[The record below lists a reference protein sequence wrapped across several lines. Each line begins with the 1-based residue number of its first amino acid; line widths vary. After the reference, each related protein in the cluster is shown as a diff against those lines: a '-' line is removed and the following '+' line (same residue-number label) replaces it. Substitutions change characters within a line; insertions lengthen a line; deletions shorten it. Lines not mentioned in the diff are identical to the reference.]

1 MKQGL
6 SFLDQAGFEH
16 VTTMSQFFSA
26 GIASPLWFTN
36 DNHHLQQNPMQY
48 FPIMLLQSLSILKD
62 IGSLRQFSK
71 YETTL
76 KEETCEAPTSGSQ
89 EKLALI

>member
-1 MKQGL
+1 
-6 SFLDQAGFEH
+6 
-16 VTTMSQFFSA
+16 
-26 GIASPLWFTN
+26 
-36 DNHHLQQNPMQY
+36 MQY

-76 KEETCEAPTSGSQ
+76 KEETCEVPTSGSQ